1 MDADEDFAAG
11 RQVDVHFRDLDDVE
25 HRLAEARQGRFGIE
39 MLTFHLAG
47 IPAYLVVG
55 ELAENRCC
63 PAAASCC
70 YQTMPFSWS

>member
-47 IPAYLVVG
+47 IPPIWWSASWRRTGAVRPPL
-55 ELAENRCC
+55 LAVIRQCRS
-63 PAAASCC
+63 A
-70 YQTMPFSWS
+70 